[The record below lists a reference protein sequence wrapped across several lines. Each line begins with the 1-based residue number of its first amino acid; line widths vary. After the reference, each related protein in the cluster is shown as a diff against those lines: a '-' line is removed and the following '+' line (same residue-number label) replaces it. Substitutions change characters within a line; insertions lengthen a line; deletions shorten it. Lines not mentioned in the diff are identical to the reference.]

1 MSVDHLPARTTT
13 VAATGTT
20 EINTV
25 GDEAPPSAGK
35 TLDHANI
42 HAHKDWRHIA
52 SEWVGLAAAFTA
64 AAAVGGMATN
74 TLLAVSHTLAV
85 IAGALVGVLVWLLA
99 EKYREGRRWVY
110 AETDVPYNGD
120 MPGTP

>member
-1 MSVDHLPARTTT
+1 MSVDHLPARTTL
-13 VAATGTT
+13 AATNLP
-20 EINTV
+20 EINIYF
-25 GDEAPPSAGK
+25 DEATNPGD

-64 AAAVGGMATN
+64 SAAVGGMATN

-85 IAGALVGVLVWLLA
+85 ITGALVGLLVWLLA
-99 EKYREGRRWVY
+99 EKYREGRKWVY
-110 AETDVPYNGD
+110 AESDEPHDGS
-120 MPGTP
+120 PALTP

>member
-1 MSVDHLPARTTT
+1 MSVDQLPARTTT
-13 VAATGTT
+13 LAATGTT
-20 EINTV
+20 EINIAV
-25 GDEAPPSAGK
+25 DEAPTPAGE
-35 TLDHANI
+35 TLNHANI

-64 AAAVGGMATN
+64 AAAIGGMATN

-110 AETDVPYNGD
+110 ADTNEPYDGN
-120 MPGTP
+120 PALTP